1 MNDDVADTTIR
12 SSKTTIVIFVGMAS
26 VIGLPGIYWLWSGYS
41 RGLIV
46 LPFGFLMFLPALR
59 YRISW
64 NATTLWYRSVLF
76 EHSVKLREI
85 HKFDMAG
92 GATGGPF
99 DPTIGLRLFARSAG
113 KPIMVINLK
122 PFARDDIVKLF
133 RMLNNGH

>member
-1 MNDDVADTTIR
+1 MNDDVGDTTIR
-12 SSKTTIVIFVGMAS
+12 SSKTTVVIFGGMAS
-26 VIGLPGIYWLWSGYS
+26 VIGLPGVYWLWSGYS

-46 LPFGFLMFLPALR
+46 LLFGFFMFLPALR

-76 EHSVKLREI
+76 EHSVELPEI
-85 HKFDMAG
+85 HKFDMAS

-99 DPTIGLRLFARSAG
+99 DPTIGLRLFARSTC

-122 PFARDDIVKLF
+122 PFARDDIAKLF